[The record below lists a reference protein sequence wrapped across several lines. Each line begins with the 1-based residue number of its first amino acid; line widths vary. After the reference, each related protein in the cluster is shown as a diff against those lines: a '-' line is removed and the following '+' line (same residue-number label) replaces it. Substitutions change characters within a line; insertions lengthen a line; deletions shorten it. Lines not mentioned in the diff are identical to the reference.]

1 MQTVTV
7 PLGARSYSIAIGAGL
22 LDDRARWREVVG
34 SRRVLIVTDEIVADR
49 YLDRLAETLGGGD
62 IARCVL
68 PAGEAHKTL
77 ETAGR
82 IWDRLMD
89 ARLARDDL
97 LIALGGGV
105 VGDIAGFAAA
115 CYQRG
120 IDCVQV
126 PTTLIA
132 QVDSAVGGK
141 TGVNHPLGKNMI
153 GAFHQPAAVIAD
165 IGTLAT
171 LPAAEYRAGLAEIIK
186 YGVIADAEF
195 FAWLEIHLDAL
206 LEQDEAALAHAV
218 ARSCEIKATIVAA
231 DEHERGRRALLNL
244 GHTFGHAIETGL
256 GHGQWRHGEAVAA
269 GMVMAAE
276 FATRLGWIENGD
288 VMRLRDWLIHAGL
301 PTWAPAELE
310 VERLLDL
317 MAGDKKVRGGRLRLV
332 LPRGIGNAEVT
343 GEFDHAALGR
353 MLIEGPPGA

>member
-1 MQTVTV
+1 MQTVMV

-22 LDDRARWREVVG
+22 LNDGARWQEAVG
-34 SRRVLIVTDEIVADR
+34 SRRVLIVTDDIVAGY
-49 YLDRLAETLGGGD
+49 YLDRLTETLGD
-62 IARCVL
+62 AIEPCVL

-77 ETAGR
+77 ATAGR
-82 IWDRLMD
+82 VWNRLMD

-120 IDCVQV
+120 IDYLQV

-195 FAWLEIHLDAL
+195 FAWLETHLDAL
-206 LEQDEAALAHAV
+206 LEQDQAALAHAV
-218 ARSCEIKATIVAA
+218 GRSCAIKAAIVAA
-231 DEHERGRRALLNL
+231 DEHEHGRRALLNL

-256 GHGQWRHGEAVAA
+256 GHGHWRHGEAVAA
-269 GMVMAAE
+269 GMVMAAD
-276 FATRLGWIENGD
+276 FAARLGLMERRD
-288 VMRLRDWLIHAGL
+288 VTRLRDWLIRAGL
-301 PTWAPAELE
+301 PTWAPAELQA
-310 VERLLDL
+310 ERILEL

-332 LPRGIGNAEVT
+332 LPHGIGNAET
-343 GEFDHAALGR
+343 TADFDRDALGR
-353 MLIEGPPGA
+353 MLIEGPPDA

>member
-7 PLGARSYSIAIGAGL
+7 PLGARSYSIVIGAGL
-22 LDDRARWREVVG
+22 LDDRARWREVVR
-34 SRRVLIVTDEIVADR
+34 SRRALVVTDDIVAGH
-49 YLDRLAETLGGGD
+49 YLDRLAATLGD
-62 IARCVL
+62 TIERCVL

-77 ETAGR
+77 ATAAR
-82 IWDRLMD
+82 IWDRLTD

-105 VGDIAGFAAA
+105 VGDMAGFAAA

-120 IDCVQV
+120 IDYIQA

-141 TGVNHPLGKNMI
+141 TGVNHPRGKNMI

-171 LPAAEYRAGLAEIIK
+171 LPAAEFRAGLAEIIK
-186 YGVIADAEF
+186 YGVIADADF
-195 FAWLEIHLDAL
+195 FAWLEAHVDAL
-206 LEQDEAALAHAV
+206 LEQDAAALAYAI
-218 ARSCEIKATIVAA
+218 ARSCGIKAAIVAA
-231 DEHERGRRALLNL
+231 DEREQGRRALLNL

-269 GMVMAAE
+269 GMVMAAQ
-276 FATRLGWIENGD
+276 FAARLGWMERRD
-288 VMRLRDWLIHAGL
+288 VARLRDWLMRAEL
-301 PTWAPAELE
+301 PVWAPAELRA
-310 VERLLDL
+310 ERILEL
-317 MAGDKKVRGGRLRLV
+317 MASDKKVRGGRLRLV
-332 LPRGIGNAEVT
+332 LPRGIGHAET
-343 GEFDHAALGR
+343 TAEFDHDALGR
-353 MLIEGPPGA
+353 MLIEGPPDA